1 MSTTT
6 ATTVTDTL
14 AARAAFTTFIE
25 PGDGVAGALIEALGP
40 VAAFDTI
47 TSSGDRHTALVD
59 AGLSAAEAQE
69 ALARWTPRI
78 NTRMIS
84 ENLAAVERA
93 GITLVDP
100 DTIPALAS
108 LGTQRPVALY
118 VRGNAD
124 ALAASTPITITGA
137 RASTGYG
144 EYAAR
149 ELVDDLRTHDVTIV
163 SGGAYGID
171 SSAHRAALGADLP
184 TIAALAGGVDRAY
197 PVGHNELF
205 TRIAVEGAVISEMPV
220 GAAPTKWRFLARN
233 RILAALS
240 RATVVVEAGW
250 RSGSLNIAGHAAA
263 LGRPLGAVPGPVTSA
278 ASAGCHRLIREY
290 DAKLITGAADVL
302 TLLAGE

>member
-1 MSTTT
+1 MS
-6 ATTVTDTL
+6 
-14 AARAAFTTFIE
+14 
-25 PGDGVAGALIEALGP
+25 
-40 VAAFDTI
+40 I
-47 TSSGDRHTALVD
+47 TRRRSGDRHTALVD
-59 AGLSAAEAQE
+59 AGLSAAEAQD

-78 NTRMIS
+78 NTRTIS
-84 ENLAAVERA
+84 ENLAAAERA

-118 VRGNAD
+118 VRGNAA

-149 ELVDDLRTHDVTIV
+149 ELVDDLRAHDVTIV

-205 TRIAVEGAVISEMPV
+205 TRIAVKGAIISEMPV

-290 DAKLITGAADVL
+290 DAKLITEAADVL